1 LYRRS
6 KIHHG
11 KETCGMRDIATVVVL
26 ICMLF
31 VAAIPGTGECGS
43 SMGGGIHYL
52 KTLGSIKDTPDWD
65 PDAIGFLVSYQ
76 YEFTLLRVEADVE
89 WIPDYGGTDEALIQ
103 PQAWAL
109 IGESIYG
116 GAGIGIG
123 YWDGDWQDNPFYAIR
138 AGVDLGLGP
147 VALDAYA
154 SYRFQTSKVF
164 EDINEDDLDALT
176 FAAIVRF
183 DF

>member
-1 LYRRS
+1 MKGTALTLG
-6 KIHHG
+6 IMIILLIA
-11 KETCGMRDIATVVVL
+11 GMA
-26 ICMLF
+26 
-31 VAAIPGTGECGS
+31 GTAECGS
-43 SMGGGIHYL
+43 SIGGGIHYL
-52 KTLGSIKDTPDWD
+52 RTLGSIKDTPEWD

-76 YEFTLLRVEADVE
+76 YEFTLLKVEADLE
-89 WIPDYGGTDEALIQ
+89 LIPDYGGTDENLFQ
-103 PQAWAL
+103 PHAWAL
-109 IGESIYG
+109 LGGSIYG

-123 YWDGDWQDNPFYAIR
+123 YYNADWQDNPFYAIR
-138 AGVDLGLGP
+138 AGIDLDLGP

-164 EDINEDDLDALT
+164 DDIDEDDLDALT